1 MNSFK
6 QLSPLLLFFVLLS
19 SCSSSLP
26 TLEGV
31 DLELWKG
38 DKNGCNGDRRK
49 MIAAITHEK
58 EKLKVLSEMDIIKL
72 LGRPDENDLLQRSQ
86 KFYVYYL
93 EPGPLCDQP
102 SVEPKQLILRM
113 NAMSL
118 TKEVQIK

>member
-38 DKNGCNGDRRK
+38 DKNGCNGDRSK

-102 SVEPKQLILRM
+102 NVEPKQLILRM